1 MSKFEAIQK
10 KLAEAFSNF
19 EAVSQIELNPSP
31 ETCITDYKGQSYI
44 IVNIQLSESQCS
56 ILDNKTQKT
65 IDIDDTKIFEKIFK
79 IINAQQLGFIP
90 IDGKKGLLGFGDSH
104 CDFIF
109 FDNQDF
115 CFVEFK
121 VDTKSPKK
129 VDHNRKKAV
138 RQLGNT
144 INLFDQKLENDYQ
157 QFNLEAYVCTPDFYP
172 KRNVT
177 WEILANDF
185 LEEYGINLFETR
197 EKICQEV
204 TEE

>member
-10 KLAEAFSNF
+10 KLAEAFNNF

-31 ETCITDYKGQSYI
+31 EICITDYKGQSYI
-44 IVNIQLSESQCS
+44 IVNIQLSESQCL
-56 ILDNKTQKT
+56 ILDRKTEKT
-65 IDIDDTKIFEKIFK
+65 IDFDKAKIFK
-79 IINAQQLGFIP
+79 IINAQTLGFIP
-90 IDGKKGLLGFGDSH
+90 IDGKTGLLGFGDSH

-172 KRNVT
+172 KRDVS
-177 WEILANDF
+177 WETLANDF
-185 LEEYGINLFETR
+185 LEKYGIDLFETR
-197 EKICQEV
+197 EKFCRQIAKE
-204 TEE
+204 

>member
-31 ETCITDYKGQSYI
+31 EICITDYKGQSYI

-56 ILDNKTQKT
+56 ILDRKIEKT
-65 IDIDDTKIFEKIFK
+65 IDFDKAKIFK
-79 IINAQQLGFIP
+79 IINAQTLGFIP
-90 IDGKKGLLGFGDSH
+90 IDGKSGLLGFGDSH

-121 VDTKSPKK
+121 LNATSDKK
-129 VDHNRKKAV
+129 INKKRKEAV
-138 RQLGNT
+138 YQLGNT
-144 INLFDQKLENDYQ
+144 INLFDQQLDNDYKQ
-157 QFNLEAYVCTPDFYP
+157 LNLKAYVCSPDFYP
-172 KRNVT
+172 RNDAA
-177 WEILANDF
+177 WESFVNDF
-185 LEEYGINLFETR
+185 LENYGIDLFETR